1 MHLNGFVDVIS
12 KAFIDVVIQ
21 PGQKPDERQALR
33 IMLDHF
39 QPDEP
44 SKYIITA
51 DRGYESHDLLFH
63 CELKHLSYVF
73 RVKLLRHQKVF
84 CLITKMS
91 CLMSK
96 MNSM

>member
-21 PGQKPDERQALR
+21 PGQKPDERQALH

-51 DRGYESHDLLFH
+51 DRVYESYDLLFH
-63 CELKHLSYVF
+63 CELKHLSYTLVMNPC
-73 RVKLLRHQKVF
+73 LL
-84 CLITKMS
+84 LLTP
-91 CLMSK
+91 
-96 MNSM
+96 